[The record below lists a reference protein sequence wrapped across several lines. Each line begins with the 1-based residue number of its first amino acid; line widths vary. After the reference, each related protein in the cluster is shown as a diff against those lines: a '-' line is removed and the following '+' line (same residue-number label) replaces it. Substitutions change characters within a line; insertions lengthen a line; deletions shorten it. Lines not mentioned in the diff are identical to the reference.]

1 MSREAAIN
9 TALFSSLMTI
19 TAVWAAFDARSFRM
33 PEQVSL
39 TDGALA
45 KAFETH
51 YEEHFPVKQLGV
63 NLWAA
68 IDYTLFR
75 EGRPGVVVGT
85 DDWLYTDEEFNVA
98 DDARATLHT
107 NFAQIAAARA
117 ALEDAGV
124 ALVAALVPAKARIY
138 PEFIAERRPAA
149 PHDELYDELL
159 ARLASEGIP
168 TADLRAPLTNGK
180 RQHQTYFRTDTHWT
194 PWGARIA
201 AHEIADLTR
210 AAGVAP
216 DGSSDFETRVAKA
229 AAHRGDLL
237 NFLPLDPWFT
247 QLLPPREAVDIMRT
261 DITHLEGGSAPSTA
275 AADLFGD
282 SALPEVVLVGTSYS
296 ANPLWNFTGF
306 LKEALRADVAS
317 YAREGAGPFRP
328 MLAYLKSADFR
339 EHRPR
344 LVIWEIPERALLM
357 STATDSAAQIR

>member
-1 MSREAAIN
+1 M
-9 TALFSSLMTI
+9 
-19 TAVWAAFDARSFRM
+19 
-33 PEQVSL
+33 
-39 TDGALA
+39 DGALA

-51 YEEHFPVKQLGV
+51 YEEHFPAKQLGV

-68 IDYTLFR
+68 LDYTLFR
-75 EGRPGVVVGT
+75 EGRPGVVIGT
-85 DDWLYTDEEFNVA
+85 NDWLYTDEEFSVA
-98 DDARATLHT
+98 EDARAAFHA
-107 NFAQIAAARA
+107 NFAQITAARA
-117 ALEDAGV
+117 ALEQAGV

-138 PEFIAERRPAA
+138 PEFIGKRKPAA
-149 PHDELYDELL
+149 PHSDLYDELL
-159 ARLASEGIP
+159 ARLAAEGIP

-180 RQHQTYFRTDTHWT
+180 RERQTYFRTDTHWT

-201 AHEIADLTR
+201 ANEIANLART
-210 AAGVAP
+210 AGLAP
-216 DGSSDFETRVAKA
+216 EGSSDYETRLQRA

-247 QLLPPREAVDIMRT
+247 QLLPPREPLDIVRT
-261 DITHLEGGSAPSTA
+261 DITHLEGGSAPSPA

-282 SALPEVVLVGTSYS
+282 GALPQVVLVGTSYS

-306 LKEALRADVAS
+306 LKEALRAEVAS
-317 YAREGAGPFRP
+317 YAREGVGPFRP

-357 STATDSAAQIR
+357 STAADSAAQNR